1 MRLASVVSRLNYR
14 RETKILEVLILKRFK
29 VQTADGHTLLLYY
42 PTQEKAQESYPDA
55 TITEHTDQSHVEYIE
70 RMLAAANDCKTAERK
85 GSTVYLL
92 RFNTSAGICLAMLSR
107 DISDG
112 MWYDLCQYQ
121 FWKSGALV
129 APITKTLSNPAAF
142 CKQFLFPKSE
152 YQVLCAGGKLPKP
165 EEIRGVRK
173 FASVP
178 FEGICQCQL
187 FLKGD
192 DLYIK
197 HNDYFS
203 EMHSTGKIDPRT
215 NMEERVLYIRHAWLR
230 ITNFVPLVKLLN
242 DVEISS
248 TVWPMLR
255 DFHQWP
261 AGEYNMEWN
270 RFLEGVARA
279 TRNYLSKKEVGYGTE
294 NL

>member
-1 MRLASVVSRLNYR
+1 M
-14 RETKILEVLILKRFK
+14 KRFK

-55 TITEHTDQSHVEYIE
+55 TITERTDQSHVEYIE

-203 EMHSTGKIDPRT
+203 ETHSTGKIDPRT
-215 NMEERVLYIRHAWLR
+215 NMEERVLYICHAWLR

-242 DVEISS
+242 DVEISA

-279 TRNYLSKKEVGYGTE
+279 TRSYLSKKEAGYGTE

>member
-1 MRLASVVSRLNYR
+1 M
-14 RETKILEVLILKRFK
+14 KRFK

-92 RFNTSAGICLAMLSR
+92 RFNTSAGICLAMLFR

-129 APITKTLSNPAAF
+129 APITKTLSNPATF

-152 YQVLCAGGKLPKP
+152 YQVLCAGGKLSKP

-178 FEGICQCQL
+178 F
-187 FLKGD
+187 
-192 DLYIK
+192 
-197 HNDYFS
+197 
-203 EMHSTGKIDPRT
+203 
-215 NMEERVLYIRHAWLR
+215 
-230 ITNFVPLVKLLN
+230 
-242 DVEISS
+242 
-248 TVWPMLR
+248 
-255 DFHQWP
+255 
-261 AGEYNMEWN
+261 
-270 RFLEGVARA
+270 
-279 TRNYLSKKEVGYGTE
+279 
-294 NL
+294 

>member
-29 VQTADGHTLLLYY
+29 VQTADDHTLLLYY

-142 CKQFLFPKSE
+142 CKQFLFPVLAASSQSRKKSE
-152 YQVLCAGGKLPKP
+152 ALGNSLLSLLREYVS
-165 EEIRGVRK
+165 
-173 FASVP
+173 AS
-178 FEGICQCQL
+178 
-187 FLKGD
+187 
-192 DLYIK
+192 Y
-197 HNDYFS
+197 S
-203 EMHSTGKIDPRT
+203 
-215 NMEERVLYIRHAWLR
+215 
-230 ITNFVPLVKLLN
+230 
-242 DVEISS
+242 
-248 TVWPMLR
+248 
-255 DFHQWP
+255 
-261 AGEYNMEWN
+261 
-270 RFLEGVARA
+270 
-279 TRNYLSKKEVGYGTE
+279 
-294 NL
+294 

>member
-1 MRLASVVSRLNYR
+1 M
-14 RETKILEVLILKRFK
+14 KRFK

-70 RMLAAANDCKTAERK
+70 RMLAAADDCKTAERK

-121 FWKSGALV
+121 FWKSGALI

-152 YQVLCAGGKLPKP
+152 YEVLCAGGKLPKP

-173 FASVP
+173 FASVS
-178 FEGICQCQL
+178 FEGICQFIYQAQRLL
-187 FLKGD
+187 FGNSLHRKD
-192 DLYIK
+192 
-197 HNDYFS
+197 
-203 EMHSTGKIDPRT
+203 
-215 NMEERVLYIRHAWLR
+215 
-230 ITNFVPLVKLLN
+230 
-242 DVEISS
+242 
-248 TVWPMLR
+248 
-255 DFHQWP
+255 
-261 AGEYNMEWN
+261 
-270 RFLEGVARA
+270 
-279 TRNYLSKKEVGYGTE
+279 
-294 NL
+294 

>member
-1 MRLASVVSRLNYR
+1 M
-14 RETKILEVLILKRFK
+14 KRFK

-70 RMLAAANDCKTAERK
+70 RMLAVANDCKTAERK

-142 CKQFLFPKSE
+142 VNSFFFQSRNTKCFVLAASSLSRKKSE
-152 YQVLCAGGKLPKP
+152 ALGNSLLSLLREY
-165 EEIRGVRK
+165 
-173 FASVP
+173 ASAS
-178 FEGICQCQL
+178 
-187 FLKGD
+187 
-192 DLYIK
+192 Y
-197 HNDYFS
+197 S
-203 EMHSTGKIDPRT
+203 
-215 NMEERVLYIRHAWLR
+215 
-230 ITNFVPLVKLLN
+230 
-242 DVEISS
+242 
-248 TVWPMLR
+248 
-255 DFHQWP
+255 
-261 AGEYNMEWN
+261 
-270 RFLEGVARA
+270 
-279 TRNYLSKKEVGYGTE
+279 
-294 NL
+294 

>member
-1 MRLASVVSRLNYR
+1 M
-14 RETKILEVLILKRFK
+14 
-29 VQTADGHTLLLYY
+29 
-42 PTQEKAQESYPDA
+42 
-55 TITEHTDQSHVEYIE
+55 
-70 RMLAAANDCKTAERK
+70 
-85 GSTVYLL
+85 
-92 RFNTSAGICLAMLSR
+92 
-107 DISDG
+107 
-112 MWYDLCQYQ
+112 
-121 FWKSGALV
+121 
-129 APITKTLSNPAAF
+129 
-142 CKQFLFPKSE
+142 
-152 YQVLCAGGKLPKP
+152 LCAGGKLPKP

-173 FASVP
+173 FASVS

-187 FLKGD
+187 FLKDD

-203 EMHSTGKIDPRT
+203 ETRSIGKIDPRT
-215 NMEERVLYIRHAWLR
+215 NMEERVLYICHAWLR

-242 DVEISS
+242 DVEISA

-279 TRNYLSKKEVGYGTE
+279 TRNYLSKKEAGYGTE

>member
-1 MRLASVVSRLNYR
+1 M
-14 RETKILEVLILKRFK
+14 KRFK

-42 PTQEKAQESYPDA
+42 PTQEKAQERYPDA

-70 RMLAAANDCKTAERK
+70 RMLAAADDCKTAERK

-152 YQVLCAGGKLPKP
+152 YEVLCAGGKLPKP
-165 EEIRGVRK
+165 EEIRG
-173 FASVP
+173 
-178 FEGICQCQL
+178 CL
-187 FLKGD
+187 
-192 DLYIK
+192 LYT
-197 HNDYFS
+197 S
-203 EMHSTGKIDPRT
+203 PSPRD
-215 NMEERVLYIRHAWLR
+215 A
-230 ITNFVPLVKLLN
+230 
-242 DVEISS
+242 
-248 TVWPMLR
+248 
-255 DFHQWP
+255 
-261 AGEYNMEWN
+261 
-270 RFLEGVARA
+270 
-279 TRNYLSKKEVGYGTE
+279 
-294 NL
+294 

>member
-42 PTQEKAQESYPDA
+42 PTQEKAQESCPDA

-92 RFNTSAGICLAMLSR
+92 RFNTSAGICLAMLFR

-129 APITKTLSNPAAF
+129 APSFVNSFFSRSRNTKCFVLAASSQSR
-142 CKQFLFPKSE
+142 KKSE
-152 YQVLCAGGKLPKP
+152 ALGNSLLSLLRECAS
-165 EEIRGVRK
+165 
-173 FASVP
+173 AS
-178 FEGICQCQL
+178 
-187 FLKGD
+187 
-192 DLYIK
+192 Y
-197 HNDYFS
+197 S
-203 EMHSTGKIDPRT
+203 
-215 NMEERVLYIRHAWLR
+215 
-230 ITNFVPLVKLLN
+230 
-242 DVEISS
+242 
-248 TVWPMLR
+248 
-255 DFHQWP
+255 
-261 AGEYNMEWN
+261 
-270 RFLEGVARA
+270 
-279 TRNYLSKKEVGYGTE
+279 
-294 NL
+294 